1 MKFGLFYQ
9 LPCAPEQNEVTRY
22 QETME
27 QIIIADELGFDV
39 AWLAEL
45 HFHRP
50 FSIMSA
56 PLVLAAALAQRTKRI
71 RLGTAVTL
79 MSLQHP
85 LRAIEEAATV
95 DVLSNG
101 RLEFGV
107 GRGTI
112 DLHFNGFN
120 VSKEESRERFE
131 EALTIIERAWTQ
143 DTCAFDGKYFQV
155 PETVVLPH
163 PVQKPHPPVRIA
175 TNSPETAAFAGQR
188 GYPVFMASP
197 INPFPKLP
205 EHIEI
210 YRGAFRDAGH
220 SGKQED
226 IAVAFPVYVADSTA
240 QVRKENEHS
249 VMHYY
254 RTIISQAKL
263 GAAGRPASGKTGTA
277 GSYAYLQQVHKRI
290 AAITWDEVDATM
302 AIYGSPGTCIDKL
315 KEAHERCGMSQVI
328 CWFNPGGLV
337 PHQQVLTS
345 MRRFAAEVMP
355 AVRML

>member
-9 LPCAPEQNEVTRY
+9 LPCSPEQDEVTRY
-22 QETME
+22 NETIE
-27 QIIIADELGFDV
+27 QVVYADELGFDV

-56 PLVLAAALAQRTKRI
+56 PFVLAAALAQRTKRI

-79 MSLQHP
+79 LSLQHP
-85 LRAIEEAATV
+85 LRAVEEAATV
-95 DVLSNG
+95 DILSQG
-101 RLEFGV
+101 RFEFGV

-120 VSKEESRERFE
+120 VSKDESRERFE

-143 DTCAFDGKYFQV
+143 ETCSFDGKYFQV
-155 PETVVLPH
+155 PGTTVFPR
-163 PVQKPHPPVRIA
+163 PVQKPHPPLRIA
-175 TNSPETAAFAGQR
+175 TNSPETAAFAGER
-188 GYPVFMASP
+188 RYPVFMASP

-205 EHIEI
+205 ENIDI
-210 YRGAFRDAGH
+210 YRNAFRDAEH
-220 SGKQED
+220 NGKQED
-226 IAVAFPVYVADSTA
+226 IAVAFPVYVAESTA
-240 QVRKENEHS
+240 QVRKENEQS

-254 RTIISQAKL
+254 RTIISQARL
-263 GAAGRPASGKTGTA
+263 GKPSGKAGSA

-302 AIYGSPGTCIDKL
+302 ALYGSPETCVQKL
-315 KEAHERCGMSQVI
+315 TTAHERCGMNQVI

-337 PHQQVLTS
+337 PHKQVLTS
-345 MRRFAAEVMP
+345 MRRFAEEVIP
-355 AVRML
+355 AVRTL